1 MSTYKQHPVLIV
13 GGSGVVGSLAAKEL
27 RRLQPTLPITIGGRD
42 LSRAETV
49 ARELGHADA
58 TRVDLTRADLGQP
71 AERAYSA
78 VVMFLKDDS
87 LNSLR
92 YAQAQGVPYQGIS
105 TALFE
110 VAPEVALHMARPQ
123 RSAILMNGTWLVG
136 SAIAA
141 VLHFAR
147 EFKTLDSIAIGG
159 VLDEQDVGG
168 PAAYADLDRMTKS
181 AANALLLEKGQWRWV
196 DSTEGVRM
204 FRDSTGLEVQ
214 GQAYSLLD
222 PTALAAATN
231 AKSVRSDVFIG
242 TSASR
247 RRGEP
252 SSTEIIIELEG
263 TRHDGTHARTRHELV
278 HPGGQAPV
286 TAVGVAVGVERLLGL
301 AGGAPVAPGLYLPT
315 VLIEPEYHLR
325 RLQESGLQ
333 VRSA

>member
-1 MSTYKQHPVLIV
+1 MSTHKQNPVLIV
-13 GGSGVVGSLAAKEL
+13 GGSGTVGSLTARQL
-27 RRLQPTLPITIGGRD
+27 RRLQPELPITIGGRD
-42 LSRAETV
+42 LARAEAV

-58 TRVDLTRADLGQP
+58 TRVDLTRPDLGQP
-71 AERAYSA
+71 AGRAYSA

-92 YAQAQGVPYQGIS
+92 YAQALGVPYQGVS
-105 TALFE
+105 TAQFE

-123 RSAILMNGTWLVG
+123 RSAFLMNTTWLAG
-136 SAIAA
+136 AA
-141 VLHFAR
+141 TAGVLHFGR

-181 AANALLLEKGQWRWV
+181 AANMLLLENGRWRWV
-196 DSTEGVRM
+196 NSTEGMRT
-204 FRDSTGLEVQ
+204 FRDSSGLEVQ
-214 GQAYSLLD
+214 GQAYSLQD
-222 PTALAAATN
+222 IMGLAASTN

-242 TSASR
+242 TSAAR

-252 SSTEIIIELEG
+252 SSTEIILELEG
-263 TRHDGTHARTRHELV
+263 TRHDGTHARARHELI
-278 HPGGQAPV
+278 HPAGQAPV

-301 AGGAPVAPGLYLPT
+301 VGGAPVAPGLYQPNG
-315 VLIEPEYHLR
+315 LIEPEYLLR

-333 VRSA
+333 IRGA